1 MTLSTLVY
9 FLIALFVPFV
19 SYQGVMA
26 NLYSGFISQM
36 VTAMVLLLMLSP
48 LKVRRV
54 DYAKPDMKG
63 LKQTMLTIAGIMGVM
78 LAGTL
83 VLNSMFLLLGLIP
96 ETGYT
101 GVILIGEEHLAD
113 PMNVVIFYAVGS
125 VGAPIFEELL
135 YRRITIP
142 MCESRGMGTFS
153 AVFTSTLAFAFAH
166 VPLDILNGNLAG
178 ATLHFWTTFITGFG
192 LGVLYVLTRNI
203 LFPILVHAAFN
214 ALSFTAYIGTLTE
227 SLLYLTGLVGLLYLI
242 LIPTGLITV
251 FYYGFW
257 RSERYEKWQS
267 LKDEP
272 LMGKSTK
279 AIIFFVGLYLI
290 ILTLLEVGD
299 IALWALI
306 GTQDVLYYI
315 LSMTVVNLMVATLGF
330 TIASRAQ
337 RIKTPRKL
345 EAEKS
350 SR

>member
-1 MTLSTLVY
+1 MVIVASGAVSTLVLLFY
-9 FLIALFVPFV
+9 FLIALFVPFL
-19 SYQGVMA
+19 SWQGVIA
-26 NLYSGFISQM
+26 NLYSNFISQM
-36 VTAMVLLLMLSP
+36 ITVMVLLLLLSP
-48 LKVRRV
+48 LKIRRV
-54 DYAKPDMKG
+54 DYAEPDMKG
-63 LKQTMLTIAGIMGVM
+63 LKQTVLTLAGILGVM
-78 LAGTL
+78 LMGNL
-83 VLNSMFLLLGLIP
+83 ILNSVFQLLGLIP

-101 GVILIGEEHLAD
+101 SVILIGEEHLVD

-153 AVFTSTLAFAFAH
+153 AIFTSTLAFAFAH

-178 ATLHFWTTFITGFG
+178 TVLHFWTTFVTGFG

-214 ALSFTAYIGTLTE
+214 ALSFTAYIGTLAE

-242 LIPTGLITV
+242 LIPIGLITV
-251 FYYGFW
+251 AYYGFW
-257 RSERYEKWQS
+257 RSERYGKWQS

-272 LMGKSTK
+272 LVGESTK
-279 AIIFFVGLYLI
+279 AIMFFVGLYLI
-290 ILTLLEVGD
+290 VLTLLEVGD

-315 LSMTVVNLMVATLGF
+315 LSMAVVNLMVATLAF
-330 TIASRAQ
+330 TIASRTPGG
-337 RIKTPRKL
+337 KTAR
-345 EAEKS
+345 
-350 SR
+350 